1 MPQNLYKTSK
11 PDQVGHH
18 LINHMQPRM
27 MVMKCRESEFIS
39 IYSYAVLSAVIVEYI
54 FIWTSFPLS
63 LSVSVISCAL
73 HRSVPVKIFCL
84 KQRARDGGPKFT
96 PSECINVFVKKQ
108 GAAGLK
114 LSRPHRNVQRGAERR
129 EVENRWCFTR
139 IQKQSR
145 RTVLP
150 R

>member
-1 MPQNLYKTSK
+1 
-11 PDQVGHH
+11 
-18 LINHMQPRM
+18 
-27 MVMKCRESEFIS
+27 MVMNCRESEFIF
-39 IYSYAVLSAVIVEYI
+39 IYSYAIISAVIVEYI
-54 FIWTSFPLS
+54 LIWTSFPLS
-63 LSVSVISCAL
+63 LSLSVISCASAAL
-73 HRSVPVKIFCL
+73 YRSVPVKIFCL

-114 LSRPHRNVQRGAERR
+114 LSQPHRNVQRGAERR
-129 EVENRWCFTR
+129 EMENRWCFTC